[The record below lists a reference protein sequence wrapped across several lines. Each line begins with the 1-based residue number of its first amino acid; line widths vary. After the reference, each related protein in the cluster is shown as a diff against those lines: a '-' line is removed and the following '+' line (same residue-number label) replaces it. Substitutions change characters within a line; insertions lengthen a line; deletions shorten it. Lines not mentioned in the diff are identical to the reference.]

1 MRMKRVFYGIFLILS
16 AFFFPWW
23 ISVALVFFG
32 ALYFDNL
39 YEAIAVG
46 LIIDLTYGAGIE
58 IYGFTLIFTFALTLM
73 LYILSVVRKR
83 ILI

>member
-1 MRMKRVFYGIFLILS
+1 MKRVFYGIFLILS
-16 AFFFPWW
+16 AFIFPWW

-46 LIIDLTYGAGIE
+46 LIIDLTYGTGIE

-73 LYILSVVRKR
+73 LYILSIVRKR